1 MQLSHSS
8 RQYEKEIDNS
18 MLMYRE
24 KLLIVGEVDP
34 IVFLLLIKISSIR
47 SEKVINSLYDY
58 FVAGEPRNIA
68 CDRHGVSQGFLSL
81 KIKALHDLSHQIK
94 KYQNTFN
101 KNIIRIKNSF

>member
-94 KYQNTFN
+94 KISKYF
-101 KNIIRIKNSF
+101 